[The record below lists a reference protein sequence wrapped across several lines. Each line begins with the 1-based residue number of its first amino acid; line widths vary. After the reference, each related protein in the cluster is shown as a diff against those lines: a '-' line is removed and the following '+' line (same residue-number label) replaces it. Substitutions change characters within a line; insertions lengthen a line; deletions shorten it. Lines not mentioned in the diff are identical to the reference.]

1 MENII
6 DAAARRLTGLRETAF
21 RGSETGSALCAKPLR
36 QRADCD
42 RRIIVMLVK
51 SRVLGL
57 AAALAAAAGVLAA
70 DPAAAETKTVRI
82 AKQFGISY
90 LPLTVMEEKK
100 LLEEHGKQLGL
111 DLKTEW
117 VQFTGGPPMNEAI
130 ISGNLDFASGGVG
143 PLLTIW
149 SRTRGRL
156 GVKGVA
162 ALNSMPLYLNTINP
176 AVKTIK
182 DFTEKDRI
190 ALPAVKVSIQAIT
203 LQMAAE
209 KVFGPGQQNK
219 LDALTVTLGHPDG
232 MAQLMGGKSE
242 ITAHFTSA
250 PFMYQELADSRVHK
264 VLDSYDVL
272 GGPHTFNVVW
282 ATTKYYND
290 NRKVVQAFIAALDDA
305 MKQIAQDPAAAAQLW
320 VKNENSKIPVAEIER
335 MIRLP
340 ENEWT
345 MVPKKIMTYADYMS
359 RSGMITAKPARW
371 QDVFFEDTHKLPGS

>member
-1 MENII
+1 M
-6 DAAARRLTGLRETAF
+6 A
-21 RGSETGSALCAKPLR
+21 
-36 QRADCD
+36 
-42 RRIIVMLVK
+42 V
-51 SRVLGL
+51 
-57 AAALAAAAGVLAA
+57 ALATAVVSLGASSAGAQ
-70 DPAAAETKTVRI
+70 TKTIRI

-100 LLEEHGKQLGL
+100 LLEAQGRQMGL

-149 SRTRGRL
+149 SKTRGNL

-162 ALNSMPLYLNTINP
+162 ALNAMPLDLNSNNP

-182 DFTEKDRI
+182 DFTDKDRI
-190 ALPAVKVSIQAIT
+190 ALPGVKVSIQAVT
-203 LQMAAE
+203 LQMASE
-209 KVFGPGQQNK
+209 KVFGRGHYDK
-219 LDALTVTLGHPDG
+219 LDSLTVTLSHPDG
-232 MAQLMGGKSE
+232 MAQLLSGKSE

-250 PFMYQELADSRVHK
+250 PFMYQELEDKRIHK
-264 VLDSYDVL
+264 VLDSYEVL

-282 ATTKYYND
+282 ATTKFHDENP
-290 NRKVVQAFIAALDDA
+290 KVVQAFIAALDDA
-305 MKQIAQDPAAAAQLW
+305 MKQIESDRADAAKVW

-345 MVPKKIMTYADYMS
+345 MVPKRIMSYADFMS
-359 RSGMITAKPARW
+359 RVGLIAAKPAQW
-371 QDVFFEDTHKLPGS
+371 QDVFFDAIHKLPGS